1 MIRFFHNGSK
11 TDMQMSHAL
20 CIFTSRVPYYGTL
33 LHTVYD
39 TEQNIT
45 LEFYKRNFCSTK
57 LFQNYSSLK

>member
-45 LEFYKRNFCSTK
+45 LWNFMKEIFVRQS
-57 LFQNYSSLK
+57 YSKITVV